1 MKGGKNI
8 YLLCAVLTAFS
19 LAPRV
24 FAGFVNP
31 SVSGTSAATLVTEGE
46 HEGLYLY
53 TVEVQ
58 WNLRRR
64 TNNLDLV
71 LDLGLGGATDDHFIS
86 FSLRRG
92 YFSGHRA
99 ALWGGSLV
107 SMKAEES
114 PDEDVIQPVI
124 EFGPSRGRGHSIRFG
139 AATIYFY
146 SALVPEYNG
155 PYGDALVVKTRSWSD
170 IYGTLSGAYPSYTVI
185 PEPATIVLLSWGSL
199 VLLWKKRRV

>member
-24 FAGFVNP
+24 FAGFVDP
-31 SVSGTSAATLVTEGE
+31 SVRGTSAATLVTEGE
-46 HEGLYLY
+46 HKGLYLY
-53 TVEVQ
+53 TIEVQ

-64 TNNLDLV
+64 TNNLDLM
-71 LDLGLGGATDDHFIS
+71 LDLDPGGATDDHFIN

-92 YFSGHRA
+92 YFSRHRA

-107 SMKAEES
+107 SMKG
-114 PDEDVIQPVI
+114 DEISDPNVIQPVI
-124 EFGPSRGRGHSIRFG
+124 EFEPRGHSRRFG

-170 IYGTLSGAYPSYTVI
+170 IYGTLSGAYPSYAVI
-185 PEPATIVLLSWGSL
+185 PEPATIVLLGWGSI